1 MTLTLKCRQLQKK
14 RLRRWNLKPSIGG
27 STSTMRWNLFSE
39 PSIFFGSSD
48 WLVQGVTSK
57 AWFSESRWGSQLIQP
72 MVSRRGTVGLC
83 SVSLIQGNLMSSVSW
98 FLMTCRVLKLG
109 VFRKS
114 KGAQKSPAKNH
125 RFHVS
130 ELLVVKQLKIRI
142 MALKLFM
149 VSFYKGVFP
158 KMGIPKMDGL

>member
-114 KGAQKSPAKNH
+114 KGAQKVPLKTIDSMSQSCY
-125 RFHVS
+125 R
-130 ELLVVKQLKIRI
+130 KQLKIRI